1 MDKEKLKIV
10 SFNPLTDIST
20 IYKLNELSSFFNT
33 SNRRLIQLA
42 IAYSHNILSL
52 PKPGRNYTN
61 GKRAS
66 TVFIPFTEKGL
77 SRCVKHLKD
86 NHISFKAFCI
96 QSIDNLYTSSKNI
109 DLSKERL
116 FHIYVSQNLHEFID
130 SQI

>member
-1 MDKEKLKIV
+1 MNKEKLKII
-10 SFNPLTDIST
+10 SWNQKADTST
-20 IYKLNELSSFFNT
+20 INKLNELSSFFNT

-61 GKRAS
+61 GKKAS

-77 SRCVKHLKD
+77 ARCMKHLMD
-86 NHISFKAFCI
+86 NNISFKDFCI
-96 QSIDNLYTSSKNI
+96 QSIDKLYTSSKNM